1 MMSAT
6 VGLIAEMLRA
16 LKECNAGMV
25 SASGGEYHIIVCTD
39 EAYNV
44 LNEAYDEWAA
54 GEEIE

>member
-1 MMSAT
+1 MSAT
-6 VGLIAEMLRA
+6 VGLIAEMFRA